1 MLKELELSAN
11 KLAKSERESAWRE
24 MAKQVAHEIKNP
36 LTPMKLSLQHLQR
49 VIETNPTDIK
59 ERVSK
64 LSAMLVEQIDSLS
77 HIASEFS
84 AFAKMPIPIMEKVN
98 ITSISENT
106 VNLFSHEKN
115 VEFSFTTKNAEAQWT
130 LADKEQCQRVFSNLI
145 KNAVQAI
152 PENQLGKIIISTE
165 IDHYAQ
171 KIIFKISDNG
181 TGIPTDAIEKIFM
194 PNFSTKSE
202 GMGLGLAMVKNIIDS
217 FGGTIQFTTKENVG
231 TTFTLSFPLITS
243 E

>member
-1 MLKELELSAN
+1 
-11 KLAKSERESAWRE
+11 
-24 MAKQVAHEIKNP
+24 MAKQVANEIKNP

-49 VIETNPTDIK
+49 VIETNPDDLK
-59 ERVSK
+59 ERITK

-84 AFAKMPIPIMEKVN
+84 AFAKMPIPVLEKIN
-98 ITSISENT
+98 IAAIAEST

-115 VEFSFTTKNAEAQWT
+115 IEFHFTTTQPELQWA
-130 LADKEQCQRVFSNLI
+130 LADKEQCKRVFSNLI

-152 PENQLGKIIISTE
+152 PENQLGKITIHTAVDE
-165 IDHYAQ
+165 RMK

-181 TGIPTDAIEKIFM
+181 TGIPPDAIEKIFM

-202 GMGLGLAMVKNIIDS
+202 GMGLGLAMVKNIVDS
-217 FGGTIQFTTKENVG
+217 FGGSIQFTTKENLG
-231 TTFTLSFPLITS
+231 TTFTLSFPLS
-243 E
+243 SPEA